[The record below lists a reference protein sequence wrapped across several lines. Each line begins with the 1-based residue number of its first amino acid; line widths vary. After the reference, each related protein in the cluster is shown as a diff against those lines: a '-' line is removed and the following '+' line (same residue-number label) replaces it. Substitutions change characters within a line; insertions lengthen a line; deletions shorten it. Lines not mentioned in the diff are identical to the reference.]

1 MTAKL
6 LMGSCLLA
14 LAGCA
19 DYAIPL
25 STTDPPPPNA
35 AVDEHCMQDCLGD
48 NSDAAFCHARC
59 AK

>member
-1 MTAKL
+1 MRAKFLMAGCAL
-6 LMGSCLLA
+6 L

-19 DYAIPL
+19 DYSIPL

-35 AVDEHCMQDCLGD
+35 AADSSCMQDCLAD
-48 NSDAAFCHARC
+48 NADAGFCHERC

>member
-1 MTAKL
+1 MTTKF
-6 LMGSCLLA
+6 LMGACLLA

-19 DYAIPL
+19 DYHIPL

-35 AVDEHCMQDCLGD
+35 AADSSCMQDCLGE
-48 NSDAAFCHARC
+48 NADAGFCHARC